1 VAAVM
6 TATSSERAA
15 SPAEPAAAAL
25 SAVDITIRFGGLT
38 AVDNVSFTIPQGS
51 VVSLIGPNGAGKTT
65 FFNVLT
71 GLYSPT
77 SGVVRLGDR
86 EITGMQPHKIAGWGM
101 ARTFQNIRLFNLMTA
116 EENVMVAMHSHMRSG
131 MLSTVFGMPWQRKEE
146 REGREFARELLEF
159 VGIGRTADDYARN
172 LSYGDQRR
180 LEIARALA
188 LRPKVLLLDEPT
200 AGMNP
205 QESARFVEF
214 VLRVRTERDVSV
226 LLIEHDMSVVMRL
239 SERITVLDQGV
250 MIAEGG
256 PDDIRNNQR
265 VVEAYLG
272 KSGAEGAAL

>member
-1 VAAVM
+1 M
-6 TATSSERAA
+6 TAAPSREQAPL
-15 SPAEPAAAAL
+15 PAEPSSAAL
-25 SAVDITIRFGGLT
+25 TANNITIRFGGLT
-38 AVDNVSFTIPQGS
+38 AVDDVSFTIPEGG

-65 FFNVLT
+65 YFNVLT
-71 GLYSPT
+71 GLYAPT
-77 SGVVRLGDR
+77 SGVVMLGDR
-86 EITGMQPHKIAGWGM
+86 DITAMPPHKIASWGM

-116 EENVMVAMHSHMRSG
+116 EENVMVAMHCHMHSG
-131 MLSTVFGMPWQRKEE
+131 LLSTIFTMPWQRKEE
-146 REGREFARELLEF
+146 RQARDFARELLDF
-159 VGIGRTADDYARN
+159 VGVGRSAGEYARN

-214 VLRVRTERDVSV
+214 VLRVRTERGVSV

-239 SERITVLDQGV
+239 SERITVLDQGKK
-250 MIAEGG
+250 IAEGG

-265 VVEAYLG
+265 VIEAYLG
-272 KSGAEGAAL
+272 KSGAESDPS